1 MRGLYWRL
9 QTGRGQPSVH
19 VDGDVELTKLL
30 QEFVPHQTGSE
41 ESYRSV
47 NALLLVGEALVQG

>member
-1 MRGLYWRL
+1 
-9 QTGRGQPSVH
+9 